1 MYHNFIYSS
10 VIGHL
15 GYFHVLDTVNIASVN
30 VRVYVSFSVMIC
42 SGYMPSNGVL
52 GGGEGV
58 SNEKSQTNRSHLA
71 TNPIC
76 ALLRSTG

>member
-1 MYHNFIYSS
+1 MYHTFIHSS
-10 VIGHL
+10 VSGRL
-15 GYFHVLDTVNIASVN
+15 GYFHVLDIVNTASVN
-30 VRVYVSFSVMIC
+30 GGAYVSFSVMIF

-58 SNEKSQTNRSHLA
+58 SNEKPQTNRSHLA